1 MNKEINVMQVLRT
14 PPLGKLEVV
23 VSGKRY
29 QSIAT
34 ISDGNL
40 KRLILA
46 AVGELVS
53 FSGGYQ
59 QLVDL
64 GFAPALASAPAAVKK
79 APSQTREQAEFLAS
93 LEAETQALRE
103 APPPA
108 PKPSLLNSMRAKP
121 KPAPA
126 SIEEEPPSIVMQID
140 AILQKHV
147 QSTPEIADRS
157 VHLEHDSEGVI
168 QIQVDGEIYRK
179 PAEIGD
185 PTIQICI
192 KNALREWNSK

>member
-29 QSIAT
+29 KSIADM
-34 ISDGNL
+34 SDGNL

-59 QLVDL
+59 QLVDA
-64 GFAPALASAPAAVKK
+64 GFAPSLMDAPATAKQT
-79 APSQTREQAEFLAS
+79 PPQTREQAAFLAS

-103 APPPA
+103 APPPS
-108 PKPSLLNSMRAKP
+108 PKPSLLNSMRSKP

-126 SIEEEPPSIVMQID
+126 LVEQEAPSIVMQID
-140 AILQKHV
+140 AILQKYV
-147 QSTPEIADRS
+147 QSTPSIADRTI
-157 VHLEHDSEGVI
+157 HLEHDSEGGI
-168 QIQVDGEIYRK
+168 QIKVDGETYRK

-185 PTIQICI
+185 PAIQICI
-192 KNALREWNSK
+192 KNALKEWNSK